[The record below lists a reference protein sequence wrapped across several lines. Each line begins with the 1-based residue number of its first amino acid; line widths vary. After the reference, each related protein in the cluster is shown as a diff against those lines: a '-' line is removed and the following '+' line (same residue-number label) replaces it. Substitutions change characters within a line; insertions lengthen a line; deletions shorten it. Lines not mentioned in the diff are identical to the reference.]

1 MAQLT
6 DPDARVRVLVADDE
20 NLMRAGLRLMIDGAR
35 GIEVVGEAADG
46 TEAVTLTRE
55 LDPDVVLMDVRM
67 PRMNGLDATRA
78 LADEG
83 ARARVVVLTAFD
95 TDDYLLDAL
104 RGGAVSFLLKDSPP
118 EAVVEAVL
126 DAARGGARFSPS
138 VLTRLVR
145 LAAGRAAGAASAPT
159 DDIGLGGGSVGDSAP
174 GAPSAKPSPAPAPSG
189 VTEREWE
196 VAQLIA
202 QGLTNAEI
210 AQQLYLSMP
219 TIKTHTSRLFDKL
232 GVTNRVQLAIR
243 VLELSET

>member
-46 TEAVTLTRE
+46 AEAVTLTRE

-104 RGGAVSFLLKDSPP
+104 RGGAVSFLLKDSPRRP
-118 EAVVEAVL
+118 SSKPCSTQPAAVHGSRRRCWRGSCAWLRTSLQVRVL
-126 DAARGGARFSPS
+126 SR
-138 VLTRLVR
+138 
-145 LAAGRAAGAASAPT
+145 PT
-159 DDIGLGGGSVGDSAP
+159 VSDSAAVRP
-174 GAPSAKPSPAPAPSG
+174 GIQPPARRQRSHHPPPRRPASRSASGKWPSSSPRA
-189 VTEREWE
+189 
-196 VAQLIA
+196 
-202 QGLTNAEI
+202 
-210 AQQLYLSMP
+210 
-219 TIKTHTSRLFDKL
+219 
-232 GVTNRVQLAIR
+232 
-243 VLELSET
+243 

>member
-46 TEAVTLTRE
+46 AEAVTLTRE

-145 LAAGRAAGAASAPT
+145 LAAGRPAGAASAPS
-159 DDIGLGGGSVGDSAP
+159 DDIGLGGGSVGESGP
-174 GAPSAKPSPAPAPSG
+174 GAPSAVPSPAAAPAG

>member
-95 TDDYLLDAL
+95 IDDYLLDAL

-145 LAAGRAAGAASAPT
+145 LAAGRPAGAASAPT
-159 DDIGLGGGSVGDSAP
+159 DDIGLGGGSVGESAP

>member
-46 TEAVTLTRE
+46 AEAVTLTRE

-145 LAAGRAAGAASAPT
+145 LAAGRP
-159 DDIGLGGGSVGDSAP
+159 
-174 GAPSAKPSPAPAPSG
+174 
-189 VTEREWE
+189 
-196 VAQLIA
+196 
-202 QGLTNAEI
+202 
-210 AQQLYLSMP
+210 
-219 TIKTHTSRLFDKL
+219 
-232 GVTNRVQLAIR
+232 R
-243 VLELSET
+243 VLLLRRVTTSGWAAVR